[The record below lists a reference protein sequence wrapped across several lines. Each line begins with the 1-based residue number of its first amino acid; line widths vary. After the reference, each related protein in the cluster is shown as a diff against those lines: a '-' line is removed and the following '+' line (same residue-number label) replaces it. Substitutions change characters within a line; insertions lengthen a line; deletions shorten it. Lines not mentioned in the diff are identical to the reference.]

1 MIRRTSRYLVP
12 FALGAMALFAVVL
25 TGCSKS
31 EEPLAKPPVVK
42 ADPPSVYMKD
52 KDFRAALDEKRA
64 ERQQVL
70 GVREKLLAELEKRVD
85 AMRAKMP
92 GADDAAV
99 KKELEKDPEWNSLI
113 KKIEDANAAFDDN
126 RKATTKIV
134 GDRIAPRPQEP
145 KK

>member
-25 TGCSKS
+25 TGCSRE
-31 EEPLAKPPVVK
+31 EEPPKPPVMK

-134 GDRIAPRPQEP
+134 GDRIAPRPQ
-145 KK
+145 KAQK

>member
-25 TGCSKS
+25 TGCSKPD
-31 EEPLAKPPVVK
+31 EPSAKPPVVK

-52 KDFRAALDEKRA
+52 KGFRKALEEKRA
-64 ERQQVL
+64 ERTEIL

-113 KKIEDANAAFDDN
+113 KKIEDANLAYDDN
-126 RKATTKIV
+126 RRAATKIV
-134 GDRIAPRPQEP
+134 RDRLAPRPQETQ
-145 KK
+145 K

>member
-1 MIRRTSRYLVP
+1 MIKSTSRYLVP

-25 TGCSKS
+25 TGCSKP
-31 EEPLAKPPVVK
+31 EEPSATPPVKK

-52 KDFRAALDEKRA
+52 KGFRKALDEKRA

-70 GVREKLLAELEKRVD
+70 GVREKLLAELEKRVE
-85 AMRAKMP
+85 AMRTKMP

-113 KKIEDANAAFDDN
+113 KKIGDANAAFDDN

-134 GDRIAPRPQEP
+134 GDRLSARPQ
-145 KK
+145 KSLK